1 MNDERPIMVATDLSA
16 RDDRAVD
23 RAIALGRSRHHRVHV
38 VHVTR
43 PTIGVGIADG
53 TCRVS
58 IAASCNE

>member
-23 RAIALGRSRHHRVHV
+23 RAIALGRSWHRRVHV

-43 PTIGVGIADG
+43 PVIGVGIADVRA
-53 TCRVS
+53 TLPDPD
-58 IAASCNE
+58 